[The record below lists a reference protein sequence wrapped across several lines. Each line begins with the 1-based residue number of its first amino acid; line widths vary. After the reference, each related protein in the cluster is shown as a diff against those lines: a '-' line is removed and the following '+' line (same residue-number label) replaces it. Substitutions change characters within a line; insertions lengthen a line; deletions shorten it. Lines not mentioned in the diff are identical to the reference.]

1 MVTVIEEFLFSF
13 TSGEFVTRRK
23 WVMSEILLLWI
34 YVGGASRWP
43 LLHGW

>member
-13 TSGEFVTRRK
+13 TPREFVARRK
-23 WVMSEILLLWI
+23 WVMSEIFLLWV
-34 YVGGASRWP
+34 YVGKASRWP